1 MAVWLLLLTY
11 NGKIDLDENEA
22 SKGCGRNST
31 GEEAEGRGEGEAGDV
46 DENSARWFFL
56 WTVSLSVSLSVGLF
70 SALSRQCVL
79 VCVSVSACVKERE
92 IDVRHDH

>member
-1 MAVWLLLLTY
+1 MAVWFLLLTY
-11 NGKIDLDENEA
+11 NGKTDLAENEA
-22 SKGCGRNST
+22 RKDCGRKST
-31 GEEAEGRGEGEAGDV
+31 GEQAEGRGEGEAGDV

-92 IDVRHDH
+92 IDARHDH

>member
-1 MAVWLLLLTY
+1 MAIWLLLLTY
-11 NGKIDLDENEA
+11 NGKTDLERNEEI
-22 SKGCGRNST
+22 KGCGGKST

-46 DENSARWFFL
+46 EENSARWFFL

-92 IDVRHDH
+92 IDARHDH